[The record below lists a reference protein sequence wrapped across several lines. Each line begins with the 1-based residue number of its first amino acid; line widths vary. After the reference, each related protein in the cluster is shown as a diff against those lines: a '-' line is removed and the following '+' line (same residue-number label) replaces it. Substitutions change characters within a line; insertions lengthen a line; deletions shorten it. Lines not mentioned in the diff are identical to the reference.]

1 MKVRTKFLLSG
12 SIILVVAFSSQ
23 FNSDLLSSMTNS
35 LTGGGAQSG
44 DNKTLRD
51 AAGLDTES
59 PSNVLRLGYFPNLN
73 HAQVIIGLANGHFQK
88 ALSENSTDS
97 GEEGDEGASIKEYV
111 FSAGPSAIEALYAG
125 QIDVAYVGPNPAING
140 YLASNG
146 EGIRIISGSASGG
159 AVFAVRNDSGIQ
171 TANDLG
177 GKKFASPQLG
187 NTQDV
192 ALRKYLLQNGYET
205 VENGGNVTVVPVK
218 PSDILT
224 LMLKK
229 EIDGAWVPEPW
240 GARLVKEANA
250 KIFVD
255 ERDLWPPDGKFVTTN
270 IIVRTDY
277 LKNNPETIKKL
288 INAHIDETIW
298 INNTLRD
305 LRNGNFTGAS
315 RNEENQTNGNL
326 DNGGVETFIHSFN
339 DGLKRITGNTVP
351 EDELRDA
358 LQRLEFTYDPIKQ
371 SLFRMA
377 DDAYDLGL
385 IGRGNKPELTNI
397 YDLSLLKEVLEERN
411 LPVDNL

>member
-12 SIILVVAFSSQ
+12 AIILAVALSSQ
-23 FNSDLLSSMTNS
+23 LNSELLLSITNS
-35 LTGGGAQSG
+35 FTGS
-44 DNKTLRD
+44 
-51 AAGLDTES
+51 DTSSNSETTQETTVEDSES
-59 PSNVLRLGYFPNLN
+59 IPNVLRLGYFPNLN

-88 ALSENSTDS
+88 ALSENSSDS
-97 GEEGDEGASIKEYV
+97 GENRDKGTTIKEYV

-140 YLASNG
+140 YMASNG
-146 EGIRIISGSASGG
+146 EGIRIISGSATGG
-159 AVFAVRNDSGIQ
+159 AVFVVRNDSGILS
-171 TANDLG
+171 TTDFG

-192 ALRKYLLQNGYET
+192 ALRKYLKQNGYET

-240 GARLVKEANA
+240 GARLVKESNA

-255 ERDLWPPDGKFVTTN
+255 ERDLWPPDGKFATTN

-277 LKNNPETIKKL
+277 LKDNPDVIRKL
-288 INAHIDETIW
+288 INAQIDETLW
-298 INNTLRD
+298 INSTLNE
-305 LRNGNFTGAS
+305 LQKSNVSSTSGNV
-315 RNEENQTNGNL
+315 ENQTSQNIDKDGMEL
-326 DNGGVETFIHSFN
+326 FIHAFN
-339 DGLKRITGNTVP
+339 DGLERITGNTVP

-358 LQRLEFTYDPIKQ
+358 LQRLEFTYDPIKR
-371 SLFRMA
+371 SLFKMA

-385 IGRGNKPELTNI
+385 IGRGTKPDLTNI
-397 YDLSLLKEVLEERN
+397 YDLGLLNQVLKERD
-411 LPVDNL
+411 LPLDNS

>member
-12 SIILVVAFSSQ
+12 TIILVVAFSSQ
-23 FNSDLLSSMTNS
+23 FNSDLLSSLTDS
-35 LTGGGAQSG
+35 LTGGAQSG
-44 DNKTLRD
+44 DN
-51 AAGLDTES
+51 AVGVDTES

-88 ALSENSTDS
+88 ALSEHSTDS
-97 GEEGDEGASIKEYV
+97 GEEGDKGTSIKEYV

-159 AVFAVRNDSGIQ
+159 AVFVVRNDSGIQ
-171 TANDLG
+171 THSDLG

-192 ALRKYLLQNGYET
+192 ALRKYLIQNGYET

-240 GARLVKEANA
+240 GARLVKEANG

-288 INAHIDETIW
+288 IDAHIDETIW
-298 INNTLRD
+298 INNTLKDSRT
-305 LRNGNFTGAS
+305 GNFTGAS
-315 RNEENQTNGNL
+315 GNEENQTNDDLGNS
-326 DNGGVETFIHSFN
+326 GVETFIHSFN
-339 DGLKRITGNTVP
+339 GGLKRITGNTVP

-358 LQRLEFTYDPIKQ
+358 LQRLEFTYDPLEK

-377 DDAYDLGL
+377 DDAYELGL
-385 IGRGNKPELTNI
+385 IGRGNKPDLTNI
-397 YDLSLLKEVLEERN
+397 YDLSLLNEVLEERN

>member
-12 SIILVVAFSSQ
+12 VIILAVALSSQ
-23 FNSDLLSSMTNS
+23 FNSDLLLSVTNPFNN
-35 LTGGGAQSG
+35 GPQSG
-44 DNKTLRD
+44 DN
-51 AAGLDTES
+51 DTGREADS
-59 PSNVLRLGYFPNLN
+59 RSDVLRLGYFPNLN

-88 ALSENSTDS
+88 ALSENSTGS
-97 GEEGDEGASIKEYV
+97 AEEGGEDISIEEYV
-111 FSAGPSAIEALYAG
+111 VSAGPSAIEALFAG

-159 AVFAVRNDSGIQ
+159 AVFVVRNDTGIQ
-171 TANDLG
+171 SASDLG

-192 ALRKYLLQNGYET
+192 ALRKYLIQSGYET

-240 GARLVKEANA
+240 GARLVKEANG
-250 KIFVD
+250 KILVD

-270 IIVRTDY
+270 IIARSDY
-277 LKNNPETIKKL
+277 LKNNPETIRKL

-298 INNTLRD
+298 INDTLQNI
-305 LRNGNFTGAS
+305 RNDDINGAS
-315 RNEENQTNGNL
+315 GYKENESNADLE
-326 DNGGVETFIHSFN
+326 NGGVEAFIHSFN
-339 DGLKRITGNTVP
+339 DGLKRITGNTIP
-351 EDELRDA
+351 EDELSDA
-358 LQRLEFTYDPIKQ
+358 LQRLEFTYDPIEQ

-385 IGRGNKPELTNI
+385 IGRGNEPDLTNI
-397 YDLSLLKEVLEERN
+397 YDLGLLRQVLNERN
-411 LPVDNL
+411 LPVDNF

>member
-12 SIILVVAFSSQ
+12 VIILAVALSSQ
-23 FNSDLLSSMTNS
+23 FNSDLLLSVTNS
-35 LTGGGAQSG
+35 LTNGPQSG
-44 DNKTLRD
+44 DNDTGRE
-51 AAGLDTES
+51 AAGQGTDFRS
-59 PSNVLRLGYFPNLN
+59 DVLRLGYFPNLN

-88 ALSENSTDS
+88 ALSENSTSS
-97 GEEGDEGASIKEYV
+97 GEEGGEDISIEEYV

-159 AVFAVRNDSGIQ
+159 AVFVVRNDTGIQ
-171 TANDLG
+171 SASDLG

-192 ALRKYLLQNGYET
+192 ALRKYLIQSGYET

-240 GARLVKEANA
+240 GARLVKEANG
-250 KIFVD
+250 KILVD

-270 IIVRTDY
+270 IIARSDY
-277 LKNNPETIKKL
+277 LKNNPETIRKL

-298 INNTLRD
+298 INDTLQNI
-305 LRNGNFTGAS
+305 RNDDVNGAS
-315 RNEENQTNGNL
+315 GYKENESNADLE
-326 DNGGVETFIHSFN
+326 NGGVEAFIHSFN

-351 EDELRDA
+351 EDELSDA
-358 LQRLEFTYDPIKQ
+358 LQRLEFTYDPIEQ

-385 IGRGNKPELTNI
+385 IGRGTEPDLTNI
-397 YDLSLLKEVLEERN
+397 YDLGLLRQVLKERN
-411 LPVDNL
+411 LPVDNF

>member
-12 SIILVVAFSSQ
+12 AIILVVAFSSQ
-23 FNSDLLSSMTNS
+23 FNSDLLSSLTDS
-35 LTGGGAQSG
+35 LTGGAQSG
-44 DNKTLRD
+44 DN
-51 AAGLDTES
+51 AVGVDTES

-88 ALSENSTDS
+88 ALSEHSTDS
-97 GEEGDEGASIKEYV
+97 GEEGDKGTSIKEYV

-159 AVFAVRNDSGIQ
+159 AVFVVRNDSGIQ
-171 TANDLG
+171 TTSDLG

-192 ALRKYLLQNGYET
+192 ALRKYLIQNGYET

-240 GARLVKEANA
+240 GARLVKEANG

-288 INAHIDETIW
+288 IDAHIDETIW
-298 INNTLRD
+298 INNTLKDSRT
-305 LRNGNFTGAS
+305 GNFTGAS
-315 RNEENQTNGNL
+315 GNEENQTNDDLGNS
-326 DNGGVETFIHSFN
+326 GVETFIHSFN

-358 LQRLEFTYDPIKQ
+358 LQRLEFTYDPLEK

-377 DDAYDLGL
+377 DDAYELGL
-385 IGRGNKPELTNI
+385 IGRGNKPDLTNI
-397 YDLSLLKEVLEERN
+397 YDLSLLNEVIEERN

>member
-12 SIILVVAFSSQ
+12 AIILAVALSSQ
-23 FNSDLLSSMTNS
+23 FNSELLLSITSSITGSDTSSNS
-35 LTGGGAQSG
+35 ETTQETTVEDS
-44 DNKTLRD
+44 
-51 AAGLDTES
+51 ES
-59 PSNVLRLGYFPNLN
+59 ISNVLRLGYFPNLN

-88 ALSENSTDS
+88 SLSNSSNS
-97 GEEGDEGASIKEYV
+97 GVNGDQGTTIKEYV

-140 YLASNG
+140 YMASNG

-159 AVFAVRNDSGIQ
+159 AVFVVRNDSGILS
-171 TANDLG
+171 TTDLG

-192 ALRKYLLQNGYET
+192 ALRKYLNQNGYET

-240 GARLVKEANA
+240 GARLVKESNA

-255 ERDLWPPDGKFVTTN
+255 ERDLWPPDGKFATTN

-277 LKNNPETIKKL
+277 LKDNPEVIRKL
-288 INAHIDETIW
+288 INAQIDETLW
-298 INNTLRD
+298 INNTLNE
-305 LRNGNFTGAS
+305 LQKSNLSSTSGNV
-315 RNEENQTNGNL
+315 ENQTNQNIDKDGAEL
-326 DNGGVETFIHSFN
+326 FIRAFN
-339 DGLKRITGNTVP
+339 NGLKRITGNTVP

-358 LQRLEFTYDPIKQ
+358 LQRLEFTYDPIEQ
-371 SLFRMA
+371 SLFKMA

-385 IGRGNKPELTNI
+385 IGRGTKPNLTNI
-397 YDLSLLKEVLEERN
+397 YDLGLLNEVLKDRN
-411 LPVDNL
+411 LPLDTS

>member
-12 SIILVVAFSSQ
+12 AIILAVALSSQ
-23 FNSDLLSSMTNS
+23 LNSELLLSITNS
-35 LTGGGAQSG
+35 FTGSDISSNSETTQETTVEDS
-44 DNKTLRD
+44 
-51 AAGLDTES
+51 ES
-59 PSNVLRLGYFPNLN
+59 IPNVLRLGYFPNLN

-88 ALSENSTDS
+88 ALSENSSDS
-97 GEEGDEGASIKEYV
+97 GENRDKGTTIKEYV

-140 YLASNG
+140 YMASNG

-159 AVFAVRNDSGIQ
+159 AVFVVRNDSGILS
-171 TANDLG
+171 TTDLA

-192 ALRKYLLQNGYET
+192 ALRKYLKQNGYET

-240 GARLVKEANA
+240 GARLVKESNA

-255 ERDLWPPDGKFVTTN
+255 ERDLWPPDGNFATTN
-270 IIVRTDY
+270 MIVRTDY
-277 LKNNPETIKKL
+277 LKDNPEVIRKL
-288 INAHIDETIW
+288 INAQIDETLW
-298 INNTLRD
+298 INSTL
-305 LRNGNFTGAS
+305 NGLQKGNISSTSG
-315 RNEENQTNGNL
+315 NVENQTSQNIDKDGMEL
-326 DNGGVETFIHSFN
+326 FIHAFN
-339 DGLKRITGNTVP
+339 DGLERITGNTVP

-358 LQRLEFTYDPIKQ
+358 LQRLEFTYDPIKR
-371 SLFRMA
+371 SLFKMA

-385 IGRGNKPELTNI
+385 IGRGTKPDLTNI
-397 YDLSLLKEVLEERN
+397 YDLGLLNQVLKERN
-411 LPVDNL
+411 LPLDNS

>member
-12 SIILVVAFSSQ
+12 IIILVVALSSQ
-23 FNSDLLSSMTNS
+23 FNSDLLLSVTNP
-35 LTGGGAQSG
+35 LTNGPQSG
-44 DNKTLRD
+44 DNG
-51 AAGLDTES
+51 AGAGQDTDS
-59 PSNVLRLGYFPNLN
+59 RSNVLRLGYFPNLN

-88 ALSENSTDS
+88 ALSENSTS
-97 GEEGDEGASIKEYV
+97 RDEDISIKEYV

-159 AVFAVRNDSGIQ
+159 AVFVVRNDTAIQ
-171 TANDLG
+171 STSDFG

-192 ALRKYLLQNGYET
+192 ALRKYLIQNGYET

-240 GARLVKEANA
+240 GARLVKEANG

-255 ERDLWPPDGKFVTTN
+255 ERELWSPDGKFVTTN
-270 IIVRTDY
+270 IIIRSDY

-288 INAHIDETIW
+288 INAHINETIW
-298 INNTLRD
+298 INDTLQN
-305 LRNGNFTGAS
+305 LRNGNVNGAS
-315 RNEENQTNGNL
+315 GNKENQSNDDL
-326 DNGGVETFIHSFN
+326 DNGGVEAFIHSFN
-339 DGLKRITGNTVP
+339 DGLKRITGYTVP
-351 EDELRDA
+351 EDELSDA
-358 LQRLEFTYDPIKQ
+358 LRRLEFTYEPMEQ

-385 IGRGNKPELTNI
+385 IGRGNEPDLTNI
-397 YDLSLLKEVLEERN
+397 YDLGLLKQVLKERN
-411 LPVDNL
+411 LPVD

>member
-12 SIILVVAFSSQ
+12 AIIFVVAFSSQ
-23 FNSDLLSSMTNS
+23 FNSDLFLSMTSS
-35 LTGGGAQSG
+35 LTGGAQSDDDG
-44 DNKTLRD
+44 SIRN
-51 AAGLDTES
+51 AGVQDS
-59 PSNVLRLGYFPNLN
+59 DSRSNVLRLGYFPNLN

-88 ALSENSTDS
+88 ALSENNTNS
-97 GEEGDEGASIKEYV
+97 GKVGDEGASIKEYV

-159 AVFAVRNDSGIQ
+159 AVFVVRNDSGILS
-171 TANDLG
+171 TTDFG

-192 ALRKYLLQNGYET
+192 ALRKYLIQNGYDT

-240 GARLVKEANA
+240 GARLVKESNGR
-250 KIFVD
+250 IFVD

-277 LKNNPETIKKL
+277 LKNNPEIIRKL
-288 INAHIDETIW
+288 INAQIDETIW
-298 INNTLRD
+298 INDTLKD
-305 LRNGNFTGAS
+305 SRNGNANVTSGKI
-315 RNEENQTNGNL
+315 ENGTNDDFGQE
-326 DNGGVETFIHSFN
+326 GVEAFIHAFN
-339 DGLKRITGNTVP
+339 NGLQRITGNTVP

-358 LQRLEFTYDPIKQ
+358 LQRLEFTYDPIEQ
-371 SLFRMA
+371 SLFKMA
-377 DDAYDLGL
+377 DDAYNLNL
-385 IGRGNKPELTNI
+385 IGRGSKPDLTNI
-397 YDLSLLKEVLEERN
+397 YDLELLKEVLKERN

>member
-12 SIILVVAFSSQ
+12 AIILAVALSSQ
-23 FNSDLLSSMTNS
+23 LNSELLLSITNS
-35 LTGGGAQSG
+35 FTGSDISSNSETTQETTVEDS
-44 DNKTLRD
+44 
-51 AAGLDTES
+51 ES
-59 PSNVLRLGYFPNLN
+59 IPNVLRLGYFPNLN

-88 ALSENSTDS
+88 ALSENSSDS
-97 GEEGDEGASIKEYV
+97 GENRDKGTTIKEYV

-140 YLASNG
+140 YMASNG

-159 AVFAVRNDSGIQ
+159 AVFVVRNDSGILS
-171 TANDLG
+171 TTDFG

-192 ALRKYLLQNGYET
+192 ALRKYLKQNGYET

-240 GARLVKEANA
+240 GARLVKESNA

-255 ERDLWPPDGKFVTTN
+255 ERDLWPPDGKFATTN

-277 LKNNPETIKKL
+277 LKDNPEVIRKL
-288 INAHIDETIW
+288 INAQIDETLW
-298 INNTLRD
+298 INSTLNE
-305 LRNGNFTGAS
+305 LQKSNVSSTSGNV
-315 RNEENQTNGNL
+315 ENQTSQNIDKDGMEL
-326 DNGGVETFIHSFN
+326 FIHAFN
-339 DGLKRITGNTVP
+339 DGLERITGNTVP

-358 LQRLEFTYDPIKQ
+358 LQRLEFTYDPIKR
-371 SLFRMA
+371 SLFKMA
-377 DDAYDLGL
+377 DDAYDL
-385 IGRGNKPELTNI
+385 
-397 YDLSLLKEVLEERN
+397 
-411 LPVDNL
+411 

>member
-12 SIILVVAFSSQ
+12 VIILAVALSSQ
-23 FNSDLLSSMTNS
+23 FNSDLLLSVTNS
-35 LTGGGAQSG
+35 LTNGPQSG
-44 DNKTLRD
+44 DNDTGRE
-51 AAGLDTES
+51 AAGQDTDS
-59 PSNVLRLGYFPNLN
+59 RSDVLRLGYFPNLN

-88 ALSENSTDS
+88 ALSENSTSS
-97 GEEGDEGASIKEYV
+97 GEEGGEDISIEEYV

-159 AVFAVRNDSGIQ
+159 AVFVVRNDTGIQ
-171 TANDLG
+171 SASDLG

-192 ALRKYLLQNGYET
+192 ALRKYLIQSGYET

-240 GARLVKEANA
+240 GARLVKEANG
-250 KIFVD
+250 KILVD

-270 IIVRTDY
+270 IIARSDY
-277 LKNNPETIKKL
+277 LKNNPETIRKL

-298 INNTLRD
+298 INDTLQNI
-305 LRNGNFTGAS
+305 RNDDVNGAS
-315 RNEENQTNGNL
+315 GYKENESNADLE
-326 DNGGVETFIHSFN
+326 NGGVEAFIHSFN

-351 EDELRDA
+351 E
-358 LQRLEFTYDPIKQ
+358 
-371 SLFRMA
+371 
-377 DDAYDLGL
+377 
-385 IGRGNKPELTNI
+385 
-397 YDLSLLKEVLEERN
+397 
-411 LPVDNL
+411 

>member
-1 MKVRTKFLLSG
+1 MVLKVV
-12 SIILVVAFSSQ
+12 I
-23 FNSDLLSSMTNS
+23 MTP
-35 LTGGGAQSG
+35 GG
-44 DNKTLRD
+44 RR
-51 AAGLDTES
+51 AGQDTDS
-59 PSNVLRLGYFPNLN
+59 RSNVLRLGYFPNLN

-88 ALSENSTDS
+88 ALSENSTAS
-97 GEEGDEGASIKEYV
+97 GEEGGQDISIEEFV

-159 AVFAVRNDSGIQ
+159 AVFVVRNDTGIQ
-171 TANDLG
+171 SASDLG

-192 ALRKYLLQNGYET
+192 ALRKYLIQSGYET

-224 LMLKK
+224 LMLKN

-240 GARLVKEANA
+240 GARLVKEANG
-250 KIFVD
+250 KILVD

-270 IIVRTDY
+270 IIARSDY
-277 LKNNPETIKKL
+277 LKDNPETIRKL

-298 INNTLRD
+298 INDTLQNI
-305 LRNGNFTGAS
+305 RNDNVNGAS
-315 RNEENQTNGNL
+315 GYKENESNADLENA
-326 DNGGVETFIHSFN
+326 GVEAFIHSFN

-351 EDELRDA
+351 EDELSDA
-358 LQRLEFTYDPIKQ
+358 LQRLEFTYDPIEQ

-385 IGRGNKPELTNI
+385 IGRGNEPDLTNI
-397 YDLSLLKEVLEERN
+397 YDLGLLKQVLKERN
-411 LPVDNL
+411 LPVDNF

>member
-1 MKVRTKFLLSG
+1 
-12 SIILVVAFSSQ
+12 
-23 FNSDLLSSMTNS
+23 
-35 LTGGGAQSG
+35 
-44 DNKTLRD
+44 
-51 AAGLDTES
+51 
-59 PSNVLRLGYFPNLN
+59 LGYFPNLN
-73 HAQVIIGLANGHFQK
+73 HAQVIIGLANGHFQI
-88 ALSENSTDS
+88 ALSENSTS
-97 GEEGDEGASIKEYV
+97 SGDEDISIKEYV

-159 AVFAVRNDSGIQ
+159 AVFVVRNNTAIQ
-171 TANDLG
+171 STSDFG

-192 ALRKYLLQNGYET
+192 ALRKYLIQNGYDT

-240 GARLVKEANA
+240 GARLVKEANG

-270 IIVRTDY
+270 IIVRSDY

-288 INAHIDETIW
+288 INAQIDETFW
-298 INNTLRD
+298 INDTLQNM
-305 LRNGNFTGAS
+305 RNGNVNGAS
-315 RNEENQTNGNL
+315 GNKENQSNDDL
-326 DNGGVETFIHSFN
+326 DNGGVEAFIHSFN

-351 EDELRDA
+351 EDELSDA
-358 LQRLEFTYDPIKQ
+358 LRRLEFTYDPIEQ

-377 DDAYDLGL
+377 NDAYDLGL
-385 IGRGNKPELTNI
+385 IGRGNEPDLTNI
-397 YDLSLLKEVLEERN
+397 YDLGLLKQVLKERN
-411 LPVDNL
+411 LPVDNF

>member
-12 SIILVVAFSSQ
+12 AIILAVALSSQ
-23 FNSDLLSSMTNS
+23 LNSQLLLSITNS
-35 LTGGGAQSG
+35 FTGS
-44 DNKTLRD
+44 
-51 AAGLDTES
+51 DTSSNSETTQETTVEDSES
-59 PSNVLRLGYFPNLN
+59 IPNVLRLGYFPNLN

-88 ALSENSTDS
+88 ALSENSSDS
-97 GEEGDEGASIKEYV
+97 GENRDKGTTIKEYV

-140 YLASNG
+140 YMASNG

-159 AVFAVRNDSGIQ
+159 AVFVVRNDSGILS
-171 TANDLG
+171 TTDFG

-192 ALRKYLLQNGYET
+192 ALRKYLKQNGYET

-240 GARLVKEANA
+240 GARLVKESNA

-255 ERDLWPPDGKFVTTN
+255 ERDLWPPDGKFATTN

-277 LKNNPETIKKL
+277 LKDNPEVIRKL
-288 INAHIDETIW
+288 INAQIDETLW
-298 INNTLRD
+298 INSTLNE
-305 LRNGNFTGAS
+305 LQKSNVSSTSGNV
-315 RNEENQTNGNL
+315 ENQTSQNIDKDGMEL
-326 DNGGVETFIHSFN
+326 FIHAFN
-339 DGLKRITGNTVP
+339 DGLERITGNTVP

-358 LQRLEFTYDPIKQ
+358 LQRLEFTYDPIKR
-371 SLFRMA
+371 SLFKMA

-385 IGRGNKPELTNI
+385 IGRGTKPDLTNI
-397 YDLSLLKEVLEERN
+397 YDLGLLNQVLKERN
-411 LPVDNL
+411 LPLDNS

>member
-12 SIILVVAFSSQ
+12 VIILAVALSSQ
-23 FNSDLLSSMTNS
+23 FNSDLLLSVTNS
-35 LTGGGAQSG
+35 LTNGPQSG
-44 DNKTLRD
+44 DNDTGRE
-51 AAGLDTES
+51 AAGQDTDS
-59 PSNVLRLGYFPNLN
+59 RSDVLRMGYFPNLN

-88 ALSENSTDS
+88 ALSENSTSS
-97 GEEGDEGASIKEYV
+97 GEEGGEDISIEEYV

-159 AVFAVRNDSGIQ
+159 AVFVVRNDTGIQ
-171 TANDLG
+171 SASDLG

-192 ALRKYLLQNGYET
+192 ALRKYLIQSGYET

-240 GARLVKEANA
+240 GARLVKEANG
-250 KIFVD
+250 KILVD

-270 IIVRTDY
+270 IIARSDY
-277 LKNNPETIKKL
+277 LKNNPETIRKL

-298 INNTLRD
+298 INDTLQNI
-305 LRNGNFTGAS
+305 RNDDVNGAS
-315 RNEENQTNGNL
+315 GYKENESNADLE
-326 DNGGVETFIHSFN
+326 NGGVEAFIHSFN

-351 EDELRDA
+351 EDELSDA
-358 LQRLEFTYDPIKQ
+358 LQRLEFTYDPIEQ

-385 IGRGNKPELTNI
+385 IGRGNEPDLTNI
-397 YDLSLLKEVLEERN
+397 YDLGLLKQVLKERN
-411 LPVDNL
+411 LPVDNF

>member
-12 SIILVVAFSSQ
+12 AIILVVAFSSQ
-23 FNSDLLSSMTNS
+23 FNSDLLSSLTNS
-35 LTGGGAQSG
+35 LTGGAQSG
-44 DNKTLRD
+44 DN
-51 AAGLDTES
+51 AVGVDTES

-88 ALSENSTDS
+88 ALSEHSTDS
-97 GEEGDEGASIKEYV
+97 GEEGDKGTSIKEYV

-159 AVFAVRNDSGIQ
+159 AVFVVRNDSGIQ
-171 TANDLG
+171 TTSDLG

-192 ALRKYLLQNGYET
+192 ALRKYLIQNGYET

-240 GARLVKEANA
+240 GARLVKEANG

-288 INAHIDETIW
+288 IDAHIDETIW
-298 INNTLRD
+298 INNTLKDSRT
-305 LRNGNFTGAS
+305 GNFTGAS
-315 RNEENQTNGNL
+315 GNEENQTNDDLGNS
-326 DNGGVETFIHSFN
+326 GVETFIHSFN
-339 DGLKRITGNTVP
+339 GGLKRITGNTVP

-358 LQRLEFTYDPIKQ
+358 LQRLEFTYDPLEK

-377 DDAYDLGL
+377 DDAYELGL
-385 IGRGNKPELTNI
+385 IGRGNKPDLTNS
-397 YDLSLLKEVLEERN
+397 YDLSLLNEVLEERN